1 MDQIYAE
8 LSATAIF
15 ILRLDTLA
23 TVFVPQDFSIP
34 LFSYHVTPTTIVGS
48 SCIFNSCLVS
58 YAFERIGKSS
68 FRESSLIKPIFGAAG
83 RMGKV
88 ATEAPALA
96 ANPTLKG
103 TFKADLNAMNS
114 WGPQNL
120 GKPNKILKGFGGY
133 GGP

>member
-1 MDQIYAE
+1 
-8 LSATAIF
+8 
-15 ILRLDTLA
+15 
-23 TVFVPQDFSIP
+23 
-34 LFSYHVTPTTIVGS
+34 
-48 SCIFNSCLVS
+48 
-58 YAFERIGKSS
+58 
-68 FRESSLIKPIFGAAG
+68 
-83 RMGKV
+83 MGKV

>member
-1 MDQIYAE
+1 M
-8 LSATAIF
+8 S
-15 ILRLDTLA
+15 
-23 TVFVPQDFSIP
+23 SIP
-34 LFSYHVTPTTIVGS
+34 NILTNKFVLTG
-48 SCIFNSCLVS
+48 
-58 YAFERIGKSS
+58 IGKSS